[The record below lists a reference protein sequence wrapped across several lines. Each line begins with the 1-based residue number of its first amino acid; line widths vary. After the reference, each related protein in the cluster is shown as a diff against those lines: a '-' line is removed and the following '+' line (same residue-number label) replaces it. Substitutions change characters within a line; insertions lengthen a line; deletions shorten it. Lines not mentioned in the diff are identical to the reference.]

1 MNSNSYGDSPL
12 VQRLIDEFS
21 RLPGIGPKTAQRLTY
36 YLIKMPNEQ
45 SESLAEAIISMK
57 RNIVLCL
64 QCCHITDK
72 ALCDVC
78 TDTSRDQNT
87 LCVVEQP
94 LDVVAFEKTGT
105 YLGRYHV
112 LHGAISPINGIGPD
126 NLNIRPL
133 IERIAKEDF
142 KEIIL
147 ATNPNLEGEATSLYI
162 HRLIGDL
169 GVKVTRP
176 ARGLPMGGDL
186 EYADAAPLGSALEG
200 RQSI

>member
-45 SESLAEAIISMK
+45 SESLSEAIISMK

-64 QCCHITDK
+64 QCFHITDK

-105 YLGRYHV
+105 YVGRYHV

-133 IERIAKEDF
+133 IERIAREDF

-186 EYADAAPLGSALEG
+186 EYADEATLGSALEG

>member
-64 QCCHITDK
+64 QCFHITDK
-72 ALCDVC
+72 ELCDVC

-186 EYADAAPLGSALEG
+186 EYADEATLGSALEG

>member
-1 MNSNSYGDSPL
+1 MNSDSYGDSPL

-36 YLIKMPNEQ
+36 YLVKMPKEQ
-45 SESLAEAIISMK
+45 SESLSAAIASMK
-57 RNIVLCL
+57 RNIVLCQ
-64 QCCHITDK
+64 QCFHITDK
-72 ALCDVC
+72 ELCNVC
-78 TDTSRDQNT
+78 SDSSRDRDT

-105 YLGRYHV
+105 YDGIYHV

-126 NLNIRPL
+126 NLNIRSL
-133 IERIAKEDF
+133 IERIAKEGF
-142 KEIIL
+142 QEIIL

-186 EYADAAPLGSALEG
+186 EYADEATLGSALEG
-200 RQSI
+200 RQNF

>member
-45 SESLAEAIISMK
+45 SESLSEAIISMK

-64 QCCHITDK
+64 QCFHITDK

-105 YLGRYHV
+105 YVGRYHV

-186 EYADAAPLGSALEG
+186 EYADEATLGSALEG

>member
-1 MNSNSYGDSPL
+1 MTSDSYGDSPI

-36 YLIKMPNEQ
+36 YLVKMPDEQ
-45 SESLAEAIISMK
+45 SESLSAAIVSMK
-57 RNIVLCL
+57 RNIVLCK
-64 QCCHITDK
+64 CCFHITDK
-72 ALCDVC
+72 EFCDVC
-78 TDTSRDQNT
+78 SDSSRDQNT

-94 LDVVAFEKTGT
+94 LDVVALQKTGT
-105 YLGRYHV
+105 YDGLYHV

-126 NLNIRPL
+126 DLNIRPL
-133 IERIAKEDF
+133 LDRISRGNF
-142 KEIIL
+142 QEIIL

-169 GVKVTRP
+169 GLKVTRP

-186 EYADAAPLGSALEG
+186 EYADEATLSSALEG
-200 RQSI
+200 RQNF

>member
-45 SESLAEAIISMK
+45 SESLSEAIISMK
-57 RNIVLCL
+57 GNIVLCL
-64 QCCHITDK
+64 QCFHITDK

-105 YLGRYHV
+105 YVGRYHV

-186 EYADAAPLGSALEG
+186 EYADEATLGSALEG

>member
-1 MNSNSYGDSPL
+1 VTSDSYGDSPI

-36 YLIKMPNEQ
+36 YLVKMPDEQ
-45 SESLAEAIISMK
+45 SESLSAAIVSMK
-57 RNIVLCL
+57 RNIVLCK
-64 QCCHITDK
+64 CCFHITDK
-72 ALCDVC
+72 EFCDVC
-78 TDTSRDQNT
+78 SDSSRDQNT

-94 LDVVAFEKTGT
+94 LDVVALQKTGT
-105 YLGRYHV
+105 YDGLYHV

-133 IERIAKEDF
+133 LDRISREDF
-142 KEIIL
+142 QEIIL

-169 GVKVTRP
+169 GLKITRP

-186 EYADAAPLGSALEG
+186 EYADEATLGNALEG
-200 RQSI
+200 RQKF

>member
-1 MNSNSYGDSPL
+1 M
-12 VQRLIDEFS
+12 
-21 RLPGIGPKTAQRLTY
+21 
-36 YLIKMPNEQ
+36 
-45 SESLAEAIISMK
+45 
-57 RNIVLCL
+57 
-64 QCCHITDK
+64 
-72 ALCDVC
+72 
-78 TDTSRDQNT
+78 
-87 LCVVEQP
+87 
-94 LDVVAFEKTGT
+94 VAFEKTGT
-105 YLGRYHV
+105 YVGRYHV

-186 EYADAAPLGSALEG
+186 EYADEATLGSALEG

>member
-45 SESLAEAIISMK
+45 SESLSEAIVSMK
-57 RNIVLCL
+57 RNIVLCR
-64 QCCHITDK
+64 QCFHITDQE
-72 ALCDVC
+72 LCDVC
-78 TDTSRDQNT
+78 TDPTRDQDT

-105 YLGRYHV
+105 YAGRYHV

-133 IERIAKEDF
+133 IDRISKEDY

-162 HRLIGDL
+162 QRLIGDL

-186 EYADAAPLGSALEG
+186 EYAEEATLGSALEG